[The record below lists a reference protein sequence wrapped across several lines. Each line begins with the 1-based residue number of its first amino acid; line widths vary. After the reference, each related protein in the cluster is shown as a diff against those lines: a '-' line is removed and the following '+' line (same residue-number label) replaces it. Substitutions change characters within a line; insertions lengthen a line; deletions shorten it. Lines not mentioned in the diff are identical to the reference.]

1 MYNSTKSGF
10 FLGEKEGKMKHL
22 DVIKILSFGLALSTV
37 TEAGAMSASNQY
49 ETYNSLPP
57 TPDYEV
63 YNSLPPTPD
72 YEVYNSLPPTPE
84 YEVYNS
90 LPPTPDY
97 ETYNSLPPTPD
108 YEVYNT
114 LPPTPN
120 CLSSQRVNVYALY
133 AQESQNVHY

>member
-1 MYNSTKSGF
+1 MQNLKKMYNSTKSGF

-57 TPDYEV
+57 TPDYET

-90 LPPTPDY
+90 LPPTPEY
-97 ETYNSLPPTPD
+97 EI
-108 YEVYNT
+108 YNT
-114 LPPTPN
+114 LPPTPK